1 MNTGNQNLF
10 QAALERRNTG
20 RPPVWLMRQAG
31 RYHAHYR
38 RLRERHSFIDLC
50 KQPRIAAEVT
60 MGPIESFDFDAAILF
75 SDLLFPLEV
84 LGMPLSYEP
93 SPALGWHLRSLADLA
108 KLNGRVSD
116 GAALE
121 FQAEALRLIRAQLS
135 PAKGLLGF
143 VGGPLTLF
151 FYAAEGSHHGELRN
165 AREGLTDGRYRG
177 FCQRLIPLLARNMTQ
192 QWRAGP
198 DCVAI
203 LDTCGGE
210 LEPGAFAE
218 HVVPPLAELLAELRL
233 FCPDARVLYYSRGTD
248 ARHWRLLRALPIAGI
263 GIDWRSPV
271 TDALEEFGEQWAI
284 QGNFDPHAMLLPE
297 ADFLRSVE
305 AFFAPVRALPQRLRR
320 GWICGLGHGVLPP
333 TPESHVKLFVD
344 LQREVFE

>member
-10 QAALERRNTG
+10 QAALERRNEG

-38 RLRERHSFIDLC
+38 RLRERHSFVDLC
-50 KQPRIAAEVT
+50 KRPEIAAEVT
-60 MGPIESFDFDAAILF
+60 MGPVDCFDFDAAILF

-93 SPALGWHLRSLADLA
+93 SPALGWYLRSPADLA
-108 KLNGRVSD
+108 KLD
-116 GAALE
+116 GHGLDGSRLE
-121 FQAEALRLIRAQLS
+121 FQADALRLIRAQLS
-135 PAKGLLGF
+135 PAKGLIGF

-151 FYAAEGSHHGELRN
+151 FYAAEGTHQGELRS

-177 FCQRLIPLLARNMTQ
+177 FCDRLIPLLARNMAQ
-192 QWRAGP
+192 QWKAGP

-203 LDTCGGE
+203 LDTCAGE
-210 LEPGAFAE
+210 LAPGAFAE
-218 HVVPPLAELLAELRL
+218 HVVSALGELLAEFRHL
-233 FCPDARVLYYSRGTD
+233 CPEARVLYYSRGTD
-248 ARHWRLLRALPIAGI
+248 ARHWRLLRALPIDGI
-263 GIDWRSPV
+263 GIDWRSPIAH
-271 TDALEEFGEQWAI
+271 ALEEFGEQWAI
-284 QGNFDPHAMLLPE
+284 QGNFDPHALLLPE
-297 ADFLRSVE
+297 PDFLRSAE
-305 AFFAPVRALPQRLRR
+305 TFFAPLRALPQRARR

-333 TPESHVKLFVD
+333 TPEAHVKLFVD